1 MSFVTLFNAVVRL
14 FRKISSAEKLKISKI
29 KYKVAVELTWD
40 TYKKLG
46 GGDLD
51 DARSLRSLSRS
62 RFCGGLK
69 LRLDW
74 LGLDFFG
81 DREKRFDFRLFRVSG
96 DLERDLDFDLLL
108 LRLFD
113 L

>member
-1 MSFVTLFNAVVRL
+1 M
-14 FRKISSAEKLKISKI
+14 E
-29 KYKVAVELTWD
+29 

-74 LGLDFFG
+74 LGLDFLG
-81 DREKRFDFRLFRVSG
+81 ERENRFDLRLFRVSG
-96 DLERDLDFDLLL
+96 DLERDLDLDLVL

-113 L
+113 LLKENCGRIDARLTVMTDCCIHLPIASLV

>member
-1 MSFVTLFNAVVRL
+1 M
-14 FRKISSAEKLKISKI
+14 K
-29 KYKVAVELTWD
+29 

-46 GGDLD
+46 GGDRD

-81 DREKRFDFRLFRVSG
+81 ERENLFDLRLFRVSG

-113 L
+113 LLQEN